1 MHLSKFPVWPS
12 KGRSEGNALTL
23 DFLAQYSA
31 AVYMDL
37 FHSLSLEEHTKDK
50 NKTVTRTVPKV
61 GPMIVRRASVQN
73 MVMGIQQWN
82 TVANSRAEINEYSCF
97 NVVRHRDPAK
107 FGDQTAYR
115 THMVESYGH
124 EKGIGG
130 RRK

>member
-1 MHLSKFPVWPS
+1 
-12 KGRSEGNALTL
+12 
-23 DFLAQYSA
+23 
-31 AVYMDL
+31 MDL

-50 NKTVTRTVPKV
+50 TKTVTRTVPKV

-82 TVANSRAEINEYSCF
+82 TVANSRSEINEFSCY
-97 NVVRHRDPAK
+97 NVIRHREPVK
-107 FGDQTAYR
+107 FNDQISYR
-115 THMVESYGH
+115 THAVECYGH